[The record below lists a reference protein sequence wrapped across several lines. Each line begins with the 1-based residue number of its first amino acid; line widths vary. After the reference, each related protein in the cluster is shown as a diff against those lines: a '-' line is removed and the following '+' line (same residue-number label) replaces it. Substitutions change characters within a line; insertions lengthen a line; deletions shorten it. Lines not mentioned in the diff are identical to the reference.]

1 MSFSKLFKKAK
12 PPLAVEP
19 PEVVKPLLAVVH
31 LKALPGSPR
40 YGGTVGMRVDEV
52 YRLALEEAVV
62 YQGCGA
68 DGLIV
73 ENFGDAPF
81 YPGRVPAETV
91 AAMSAITRDIVQT
104 VDIPVGVNVL
114 RNDAESALAIAAA
127 TGAHFIRVNMLMG
140 AHVADQGLIQ
150 GVAHRALRLRRAL
163 QSEVLIM
170 ADIQVKHAT
179 SLGGWSLE
187 QEVQDAAE
195 RGLADALIISGTRT
209 GAAAQES
216 DIAAA
221 KSCTDLPVLV
231 GSGVTEA
238 NLETYHRSTDGFI
251 VGSCFKID
259 GHADNPVEE
268 KRVWRFVETLNALR
282 KQ

>member
-1 MSFSKLFKKAK
+1 MSFSELFNQ
-12 PPLAVEP
+12 
-19 PEVVKPLLAVVH
+19 VKPLLAVVH
-31 LKALPGSPR
+31 LEALPGSPR
-40 YGGTVGMRVDEV
+40 YGGTIGENLDEV

-62 YQGCGA
+62 YKRCGA

-91 AAMSAITRDIVQT
+91 AAMSAITRDIVQA

-127 TGAHFIRVNMLMG
+127 TGARFIRVNMLMG

-163 QSEVLIM
+163 QAEVLIM
-170 ADIQVKHAT
+170 ADVQVKHAT

-187 QEVQDAAE
+187 QEAQDAAE

-209 GAAAQES
+209 GTIAQER
-216 DIAAA
+216 DIATA
-221 KSCTDLPVLV
+221 KRCTDLPILV
-231 GSGVTEA
+231 GSGVTAE
-238 NLETYHRSTDGFI
+238 NLETYYRSADGFI
-251 VGSCFKID
+251 VGSCFKVD
-259 GHADNPVEE
+259 GNADSRVEE

-282 KQ
+282 EQ